1 MGRESCHSRE
11 EVLSWKALKCSEVP
25 SAKTESRTVVTCRP
39 PYSGGAHHS
48 RTITPNDSGKR
59 PTDTD
64 AHELELLLR
73 LRGGGD
79 AEEAVIEPS
88 PKTAHGGD
96 AVSEEEAGTP
106 SSPGLA
112 LPSPRPVPAGYRP
125 LRDALG
131 RYIRYPASETVT
143 GMEDAPVPT
152 GFRQFVR
159 PSTPKTRVFTG
170 RMSGPRGVST
180 PSPEREEF
188 YSPSRLDGR
197 DLFGAV
203 SPADTGDSEGSV
215 DMGPPRALEKPST
228 SGMGLKFWGSRPD
241 KRPADDIALSSGSES
256 DVGAAVPLIG
266 AAKSSKKVKAGR
278 RQSAPKTEWIRWASR
293 TQRGAGLDARR
304 GTCPGEAGA
313 SPPEARGAPAQG
325 RAGAGKPHAVAGAW
339 KANLKGTFV
348 RALKVAVASIG
359 EAVEDLKELT
369 SSEETRRLQRQN
381 ANLRVEVKDLR
392 SEVEE
397 LKAELRAHFKKQ
409 APPSS
414 SLPKEAPQPVTVPP
428 GRSDVDELVGAVA
441 ARVGRM
447 LDERLGA
454 LERDGR
460 LLPLRTGQPPPA
472 ADRARKAVQTATG
485 VKTGGPTPTRGPPNY
500 IVEPQKGDKKKGK
513 GKGKGKKSAPKPS
526 AKATAGTKSPLPPAT
541 EPPRPAAATSTDEG
555 WKVAVGGRKRRKKA
569 AATKAKAPQP
579 APQRAK
585 PKARRLRPPR
595 SAAVVLTLQPE
606 ALESGVN
613 YAQVL
618 SRAKETVNLEQ
629 LGITALKFKRAAA
642 GGRVL
647 EIPGADSGE
656 KADSLAEALTEKLGS
671 EVVRVSRPVKCAELR
686 VTELDDSVSPSEVV
700 ASVAKVG
707 GCAEGQIKAGEIRQD
722 ASGLG
727 TIWLRCPV
735 TAAKKVVE
743 ADRGRLQ
750 VGWVRAAVKLLDQRP
765 MRCFKCLEM
774 GHVRV
779 NCTNDVDLSD
789 ACYRCGKPG
798 HRAAVCSEEPHCAKC
813 SNEGKK
819 ADHML
824 GSKACLALAPK
835 KGKRRNEVARRAPSH
850 STKSPDIAMETQEVN
865 PVPKE

>member
-1 MGRESCHSRE
+1 
-11 EVLSWKALKCSEVP
+11 
-25 SAKTESRTVVTCRP
+25 
-39 PYSGGAHHS
+39 
-48 RTITPNDSGKR
+48 
-59 PTDTD
+59 
-64 AHELELLLR
+64 
-73 LRGGGD
+73 
-79 AEEAVIEPS
+79 
-88 PKTAHGGD
+88 
-96 AVSEEEAGTP
+96 
-106 SSPGLA
+106 
-112 LPSPRPVPAGYRP
+112 
-125 LRDALG
+125 
-131 RYIRYPASETVT
+131 
-143 GMEDAPVPT
+143 
-152 GFRQFVR
+152 
-159 PSTPKTRVFTG
+159 
-170 RMSGPRGVST
+170 
-180 PSPEREEF
+180 
-188 YSPSRLDGR
+188 
-197 DLFGAV
+197 
-203 SPADTGDSEGSV
+203 
-215 DMGPPRALEKPST
+215 MGPPRALEEPST
-228 SGMGLKFWGSRPD
+228 TDMGLKFWGTRPD

-256 DVGAAVPLIG
+256 DAGAVAPLTST
-266 AAKSSKKVKAGR
+266 AKSGKKAKAGR
-278 RQSAPKTEWIRWASR
+278 RQSGPKNRTDPLGQAPIVLVERLPLSSISHLPQQETEVTETSPNSFNTGAESDSARSGGS
-293 TQRGAGLDARR
+293 THDAGLAQAKRELHRLRR
-304 GTCPGEAGA
+304 EELQRKAEQELASLTRSLAPGKSPKSGGTISGPPDTDGA
-313 SPPEARGAPAQG
+313 DNSAASLHQRVKNSLKTVEL
-325 RAGAGKPHAVAGAW
+325 VATGS
-339 KANLKGTFV
+339 ANLKGTFV

-460 LLPLRTGQPPPA
+460 LLPG
-472 ADRARKAVQTATG
+472 RK
-485 VKTGGPTPTRGPPNY
+485 
-500 IVEPQKGDKKKGK
+500 KGDKKKAK

-526 AKATAGTKSPLPPAT
+526 AKATATESPLPPAA

-555 WKVAVGGRKRRKKA
+555 WKVAVGGRKKRRKA
-569 AATKAKAPQP
+569 AAATRARAPQP
-579 APQRAK
+579 VPQRAK

-606 ALESGVN
+606 AIESGVN

-629 LGITALKFKRAAA
+629 FGITALRFKRAAA

-647 EIPGADSGE
+647 EIPGAASGE
-656 KADSLAEALTEKLGS
+656 KADLLAEALTEKLGS
-671 EVVRVSRPVKCAELR
+671 DVVRVSRPVKCAELR
-686 VTELDDSVSPSEVV
+686 VTELDDSVSPGEVV

-735 TAAKKVVE
+735 VVAKKVVE

-765 MRCFKCLEM
+765 IRCFKCLET
-774 GHVRV
+774 GHVRA
-779 NCTNDVDLSD
+779 NCTNDADLSD

-798 HRAAVCSEEPHCAKC
+798 HRAAACSEEPRCAKC
-813 SNEGKK
+813 AKEGKK

-824 GSKACLALAPK
+824 GSKACLTSAPK
-835 KGKRRNEVARRAPSH
+835 KAKSRAGATRRAPSQPR
-850 STKSPDIAMETQEVN
+850 KSPDIVMETQEVDPTN
-865 PVPKE
+865 VE